1 MFIPPVNMVM
11 TGGWFIIVLLPLPA
25 GWWYTYPSEK
35 FLSEFVSWE
44 NHGNSQLNGN
54 SLPTYPLVNC
64 HITMENHNFSWEI
77 SLQMDTNGDFPSL
90 C

>member
-1 MFIPPVNMVM
+1 MVYYNPPTNDQPKRIRSKLDMN
-11 TGGWFIIVLLPLPA
+11 
-25 GWWYTYPSEK
+25 PSEK

-64 HITMENHNFSWEI
+64 HITMENPPMFHGKCHYFY
-77 SLQMDTNGDFPSL
+77 GDFP
-90 C
+90 